1 MEVHEQA
8 RDGAQ
13 RTSSFHVVAQKVK
26 EAEITEQDS
35 LLLEKHFHYPVL
47 ARFFDSPGIDLMS
60 QHSTRNLLRIAIF
73 NISYIRGLFPENYFN
88 DKSVPALEMKIK
100 KLMPLDAESRRLI
113 DWMEKGKLFS
123 IDSSLLFPVF
133 IVVASLN
140 LIIRSFISSS
150 QVSMMH
156 CRKISFSYSNSD
168 TQEVSMNINRTGSK
182 KAWQSIHLQLH
193 RLKSSACKMVRTL
206 VQLMR
211 TLDKMPEERT
221 ILMKLL
227 YYDDVTPMDYEPP
240 FFRGCTEDEAH
251 NSWTKNPLR
260 MEVGNV
266 NSKHFVLALKVK
278 SVLDPC
284 GDENDDIED
293 EEVSLGVD
301 SVQRDE
307 SSDSDTEVGESQ
319 EDQFIVA
326 PVVTTMAILP
336 DKERSEEDNSAVDEG
351 NIFDTQDPVEDE
363 QELARV
369 KIWIDNLHLD
379 TVELTDVLSHFP
391 DISVVLTEEIM
402 DKLVKEGVLSRSG
415 KDSYTVNKQKKSEY
429 EFTVKEETD
438 GQVLIAQ
445 KSPKVE
451 DHMYMK
457 ALYHALPM
465 KYVSA
470 AKLQKK
476 LDGQV
481 NQTVVRKLINKMTQ
495 DGFIE
500 AKGNRRLG
508 KRVIHSNLTEKKLL
522 ELKRSLNKDP
532 MVMAV
537 ILLFVQC
544 CIFCIMFNKLLIFLM
559 EQDMDCTEP
568 HNKTNHPEMQ
578 TTGSK
583 LRDMSTCG
591 VLLSIGSDLTR
602 MRGRSDMNQSEQ
614 TISKTRDNGNTPIS
628 MAQPIASRESFV
640 PGCEN
645 NRVNGNCDEVDTI
658 VCSRSS
664 QDKRGR
670 KASTV
675 KEPILQNMKRQK
687 SQAV

>member
-13 RTSSFHVVAQKVK
+13 RTSSFHVTVSHWQSGYGASTDSKSRQPVVAQKVK

-35 LLLEKHFHYPVL
+35 LLL
-47 ARFFDSPGIDLMS
+47 
-60 QHSTRNLLRIAIF
+60 TRNLLRIAIF

-88 DKSVPALEMKIK
+88 DKSVPAL
-100 KLMPLDAESRRLI
+100 
-113 DWMEKGKLFS
+113 
-123 IDSSLLFPVF
+123 V
-133 IVVASLN
+133 
-140 LIIRSFISSS
+140 
-150 QVSMMH
+150 
-156 CRKISFSYSNSD
+156 SFSYSNSD

-182 KAWQSIHLQLH
+182 RHGRAFICNSTTEVTPNQM
-193 RLKSSACKMVRTL
+193 RSSACKMVRTL

-326 PVVTTMAILP
+326 PV
-336 DKERSEEDNSAVDEG
+336 DKERSEEDNSAVDED
-351 NIFDTQDPVEDE
+351 DTQDPVEDE
-363 QELARV
+363 QQLARV

-415 KDSYTVNKQKKSEY
+415 KDSYTINKQKKSEY

-532 MVMAV
+532 M
-537 ILLFVQC
+537 
-544 CIFCIMFNKLLIFLM
+544 
-559 EQDMDCTEP
+559 DMDCTEP

-591 VLLSIGSDLTR
+591 VLHSIGSDLTR

>member
-1 MEVHEQA
+1 
-8 RDGAQ
+8 
-13 RTSSFHVVAQKVK
+13 
-26 EAEITEQDS
+26 
-35 LLLEKHFHYPVL
+35 
-47 ARFFDSPGIDLMS
+47 
-60 QHSTRNLLRIAIF
+60 
-73 NISYIRGLFPENYFN
+73 
-88 DKSVPALEMKIK
+88 
-100 KLMPLDAESRRLI
+100 
-113 DWMEKGKLFS
+113 
-123 IDSSLLFPVF
+123 
-133 IVVASLN
+133 
-140 LIIRSFISSS
+140 
-150 QVSMMH
+150 
-156 CRKISFSYSNSD
+156 
-168 TQEVSMNINRTGSK
+168 
-182 KAWQSIHLQLH
+182 
-193 RLKSSACKMVRTL
+193 MVRTL

-326 PVVTTMAILP
+326 PV
-336 DKERSEEDNSAVDEG
+336 DKERSEEDNSAVDED
-351 NIFDTQDPVEDE
+351 DTQDPVEDE
-363 QELARV
+363 QQLARV

-415 KDSYTVNKQKKSEY
+415 KDSYTINKQKKSEY

-532 MVMAV
+532 M
-537 ILLFVQC
+537 
-544 CIFCIMFNKLLIFLM
+544 
-559 EQDMDCTEP
+559 DMDCTEP

-591 VLLSIGSDLTR
+591 VLHSIGSDLTR

-658 VCSRSS
+658 VCSRS

>member
-1 MEVHEQA
+1 M
-8 RDGAQ
+8 
-13 RTSSFHVVAQKVK
+13 VVAQKVK

-35 LLLEKHFHYPVL
+35 LLL
-47 ARFFDSPGIDLMS
+47 
-60 QHSTRNLLRIAIF
+60 TRNLLRIAIF

-88 DKSVPALEMKIK
+88 DKSVPALGVYDALQK
-100 KLMPLDAESRRLI
+100 KYLKTL
-113 DWMEKGKLFS
+113 LFCICES
-123 IDSSLLFPVF
+123 IDGAM
-133 IVVASLN
+133 IEEY
-140 LIIRSFISSS
+140 SF
-150 QVSMMH
+150 
-156 CRKISFSYSNSD
+156 SFSYSNSD

-182 KAWQSIHLQLH
+182 KHGRAFICNSTTEVSPNQM
-193 RLKSSACKMVRTL
+193 RSSACKMVRTL

-240 FFRGCTEDEAH
+240 FFRGCTEEEAH
-251 NSWTKNPLR
+251 NSWIKNPLR

-326 PVVTTMAILP
+326 PV
-336 DKERSEEDNSAVDEG
+336 DKERSEEDNSAVDED
-351 NIFDTQDPVEDE
+351 DTQDPMEDE
-363 QELARV
+363 QQLARV

-415 KDSYTVNKQKKSEY
+415 KDSYTINKQKKSEY

-438 GQVLIAQ
+438 GQVQIAQ
-445 KSPKVE
+445 KSPKLE
-451 DHMYMK
+451 DHLYMK
-457 ALYHALPM
+457 ALYYALPM

-470 AKLQKK
+470 AKLHKK

-508 KRVIHSNLTEKKLL
+508 KRVIHSNLTEKNLL
-522 ELKRSLNKDP
+522 ELKRALNKDP
-532 MVMAV
+532 M
-537 ILLFVQC
+537 
-544 CIFCIMFNKLLIFLM
+544 
-559 EQDMDCTEP
+559 DMDCTEP
-568 HNKTNHPEMQ
+568 HNKTSHPEMQ
-578 TTGSK
+578 TTGTK
-583 LRDMSTCG
+583 
-591 VLLSIGSDLTR
+591 
-602 MRGRSDMNQSEQ
+602 MNLF
-614 TISKTRDNGNTPIS
+614 PI
-628 MAQPIASRESFV
+628 
-640 PGCEN
+640 
-645 NRVNGNCDEVDTI
+645 I
-658 VCSRSS
+658 V
-664 QDKRGR
+664 
-670 KASTV
+670 
-675 KEPILQNMKRQK
+675 K
-687 SQAV
+687 S